1 MNINITV
8 ITAVSAIVAVVS
20 TIISIYYSVRKDKRE
35 ETHDTEDAAKS
46 SEMILCEIGYIKSG
60 IDDLKAQQRK
70 QDERYI
76 ELASRVTAVEA
87 SAKQAHHRIDRIEG
101 VNKND

>member
-1 MNINITV
+1 MHIDLTI
-8 ITAVSAIVAVVS
+8 ITAVSAIVAVIS
-20 TIISIYYSVRKDKRE
+20 TIIGIYYSVRKDRRE
-35 ETHDTEDAAKS
+35 ETHDTETAAKS
-46 SEMILCEIGYIKSG
+46 NEMLLCEIGYIKSG

-87 SAKQAHHRIDRIEG
+87 SAKQAHHRIDRLEG
-101 VNKND
+101 GDTK